1 MISLDKLRKRSGL
14 LIVGIGIAMG
24 AFLLGDLMSSGTS
37 LFNGTQGVLG
47 EVNDQVIDYR
57 EFETEAQN
65 IDRIFSGS
73 QDRNGLRDNLWADKV
88 NEVVMGEQYSD
99 LGISIS
105 SEELAQITF
114 GYNSGEMSTT
124 ARQFFG
130 VTGQDIKPAELA
142 AVIQQIQDNDPQRWL
157 YLENVIRKERL
168 GQKYSSMVRQGLN
181 ASNLDAD
188 SYFAEQGNQVSG
200 SYLFKRFDTSIEV
213 TEAEVT
219 SYYKANKEDYPQ
231 DASRELTVAVFEI
244 EATQADKDAL
254 KSKLEDLLEDKVVYN
269 KAAQANET
277 VEGFRTTSDAASF
290 VDRYSDSSFD
300 PTFYAVGQLP
310 PSIEGVLRNA
320 DLGFVYG
327 PYEEEGSYK
336 VARLNARRSDSIQVA
351 IVEFSMDA
359 SEETANEIYAQASEL
374 AAAKNGEELEVLAE
388 EKNIALTT
396 AVVQD
401 QDRSVSGVGD
411 DARNLVFWAY
421 NERTELNAVKL
432 EDQNNRIVVAMLTDI
447 SEEGTQD
454 LEEVRFQIEMA
465 LKREKS
471 GEALAEAFNKE
482 LASASTI
489 EELAAAM
496 DLAPQQVSDV
506 NFNTNAIPS
515 GFEPNVV
522 GAFCGVEKG
531 QLSKPV
537 IGNNGVYVVSAEDA
551 KELDEATKN
560 YTSLKQQ
567 LDVQIKSRANFE
579 VYNALK
585 ELADIEDNRAKF
597 Y

>member
-1 MISLDKLRKRSGL
+1 
-14 LIVGIGIAMG
+14 MG

-421 NERTELNAVKL
+421 NDRTELNAVKL

>member
-421 NERTELNAVKL
+421 NDRTELNAVKL